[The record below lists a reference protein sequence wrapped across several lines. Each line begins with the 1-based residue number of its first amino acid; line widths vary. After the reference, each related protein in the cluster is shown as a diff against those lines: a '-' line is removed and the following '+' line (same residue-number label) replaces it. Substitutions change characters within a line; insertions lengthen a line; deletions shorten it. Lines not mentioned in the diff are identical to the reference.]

1 MAVVELQF
9 TGQKL
14 QTVTEE
20 KERIDCDLE
29 ELGQLIYA

>member
-9 TGQKL
+9 TEQKL

-20 KERIDCDLE
+20 KERIDYDLE
-29 ELGQLIYA
+29 ELEQLIYA